1 MIICVRLV
9 LPIRNGSIIL
19 ASYIIY
25 LFVRFLPILEAGPI
39 IVDLRS
45 FGEKLAAYS
54 LLPIRQN
61 TLQSKQVCNFIHSN
75 FAGARHPSRIYKF
88 IYLSAFLIPSS
99 NLTYLTNKPEVDK
112 I

>member
-19 ASYIIY
+19 ASSIIY

-39 IVDLRS
+39 IVALRS

-75 FAGARHPSRIYKF
+75 FAGTRHPSLIYNLSVYLPFNTKLKF
-88 IYLSAFLIPSS
+88 NVS
-99 NLTYLTNKPEVDK
+99 NKQTKSR
-112 I
+112 